1 MNKCGSCPRCGA
13 PFYNPSDWMSITPP
27 PVYKTCTCFPENN
40 IRITTGIDFNFGIDG
55 VSLIEERDPYYENSI
70 ERLEDEIEKLK
81 KENEILTNVVMDY
94 ASCDDVGTAARKAL
108 KKVEEL

>member
-1 MNKCGSCPRCGA
+1 
-13 PFYNPSDWMSITPP
+13 MSITPP